1 MPDHLKMR
9 VDIQGTND
17 QSVAAGR
24 DLQQLTQRLEQHDTP
39 VELDAWKKAA
49 QQWEREGITTW
60 DFGDPPERIEV
71 TQAGGVPLYGWPG
84 LRRDEGGV
92 SLRLYKNR
100 AEAEASSREGF
111 LGLCTLALRDELAWL
126 RRELQELAQFK
137 ARYQG
142 SSLELRTQAF
152 EHLER
157 YLFHREQILPL
168 RQEDFD
174 AVLVEAKQRL
184 RGLAPRFISLV
195 DSLLEARREI
205 LLSGR
210 PYRGLDAD
218 LERLLP
224 DDFLARVPFHRLSH
238 LLRYLKAVEVRAER
252 AATDPRK
259 DAQKAELIEVYQS
272 QLEKLAGETNSPE
285 RAAQIEK
292 LRWMLEE
299 YRVSVF
305 AQELGTAHP
314 ISPKRLDKKIEQ
326 IRQMKR

>member
-1 MPDHLKMR
+1 M
-9 VDIQGTND
+9 
-17 QSVAAGR
+17 
-24 DLQQLTQRLEQHDTP
+24 
-39 VELDAWKKAA
+39 KKAA
-49 QQWEREGITTW
+49 EQWEREGVTTW
-60 DFGDPPERIEV
+60 DFGDLPERIEV

-84 LRRDEGGV
+84 LNRDECGV
-92 SLRLYKNR
+92 SLRLYKSR
-100 AEAEASSREGF
+100 AEAEARSREGF
-111 LGLCTLALRDELAWL
+111 LGLCDLALRDELAWL
-126 RRELQELAQFK
+126 RRELKELAQFK

-174 AVLVEAKQRL
+174 ATLAQAKLRL

-195 DSLLEARREI
+195 DSLLEARRAI
-205 LLSGR
+205 RLAGR
-210 PYRGLDAD
+210 AYRGLDAD

-224 DDFLARVPFHRLSH
+224 DDFLARVPYHRLRH
-238 LLRYLKAVEVRAER
+238 LIRYLKAVEVRTER

-272 QLEKLAGETNSPE
+272 QLEKLAGETDSPE
-285 RAAQIEK
+285 RESQIEE

-326 IRQMKR
+326 IRQIR

>member
-1 MPDHLKMR
+1 M
-9 VDIQGTND
+9 
-17 QSVAAGR
+17 
-24 DLQQLTQRLEQHDTP
+24 
-39 VELDAWKKAA
+39 
-49 QQWEREGITTW
+49 
-60 DFGDPPERIEV
+60 
-71 TQAGGVPLYGWPG
+71 
-84 LRRDEGGV
+84 
-92 SLRLYKNR
+92 SLRLYKSR
-100 AEAEASSREGF
+100 AEAEAGSREGF
-111 LGLCTLALRDELAWL
+111 LGLCALALRDELAWL

-157 YLFHREQILPL
+157 YLFYREQILPL

-184 RGLAPRFISLV
+184 RGLASRFISLV
-195 DSLLEARREI
+195 DGLLEARREI

-210 PYRGLDAD
+210 SYRGLDAD

-238 LLRYLKAVEVRAER
+238 LIRYLKAVEVRAER

-259 DAQKAELIEVYQS
+259 DAQKAELIAVYQN

-285 RAAQIEK
+285 RAAQIEE

-314 ISPKRLDKKIEQ
+314 ISPKRLDKKVEQ
-326 IRQMKR
+326 IRQIR